1 MACACMKNKQKPI
14 KVVKKTPQKA
24 TRPLSQGGRTR
35 RMQKRIIK

>member
-1 MACACMKNKQKPI
+1 MTCPCVKNRQQPI

-24 TRPLSQGGRTR
+24 TRPLREGGRTR